1 MSGTF
6 SLAIGTPSHRGLFST
21 SYVRSLWGLQR
32 SCLTQGIPVEL
43 LTLPNQSM
51 VDRARNILASFFL
64 QKTDFSHL
72 LFVDDDMGFDVADL
86 MRMFD
91 WRAHDVVAALYPRKE
106 IDWARVKQAVLNQP
120 DIDPALLPQVAG
132 QYGGMQTFL
141 KESDTPADALDV
153 PMPLRETGTGIMLI
167 SRTCLE
173 RLAGAGVPCGRSD
186 GSADYPV
193 YEFFRQKV
201 MDGRLVGEDFYFC
214 NLVREHGGVVYGC
227 AWPLVVH
234 TGSYDFIGNLK
245 MTSALS

>member
-6 SLAIGTPSHRGLFST
+6 SLAIATPSHRGLFST

-72 LFVDDDMGFDVADL
+72 LFVDDDMGFDVADV

-91 WRAHDVVAALYPRKE
+91 WCGYDVVAALYPRKE
-106 IDWARVKQAVLNQP
+106 IDWARVKQAVLAHP
-120 DIDPALLPQVAG
+120 DIDPSLLPQAAG

-141 KESDTPADALDV
+141 NESDTPADALEV
-153 PMPLRETGTGIMLI
+153 PMPVGETGTGIMLI
-167 SRTCLE
+167 SRACLQ
-173 RLAGAGVPCGRSD
+173 RLASEGVPCGRSD
-186 GSADYPV
+186 GAADFPI

-201 MDGRLVGEDFYFC
+201 IDGRLVGEDFYFC

-227 AWPLVVH
+227 AWPAVVH
-234 TGSYDFIGNLK
+234 TGSYDFVGNMK
-245 MTSALS
+245 MVLALS